1 MFALVIVLAWLLAL
15 TPLIL
20 ISGENRKWGVSDYIF
35 AFGDEVVNDAAA
47 FMIQMPIF
55 VLCAELCPVY
65 VCNDITLLCSA
76 LSFSSPLYPSSILAL
91 SLSSPKLCYV
101 YITGIHSLEEW
112 RALSSH

>member
-20 ISGENRKWGVSDYIF
+20 ISGVNRTWGVSDYIF
-35 AFGDEVVNDAAA
+35 AFGDEIVNDAAA

-76 LSFSSPLYPSSILAL
+76 LSFSLHSIHLQFSHFL
-91 SLSSPKLCYV
+91 FHHQNYV
-101 YITGIHSLEEW
+101 TYTLLEFIH
-112 RALSSH
+112 

>member
-20 ISGENRKWGVSDYIF
+20 ISGVNRTWGVSDYIF

-76 LSFSSPLYPSSILAL
+76 LSFSSTLSIFN
-91 SLSSPKLCYV
+91 SRTF
-101 YITGIHSLEEW
+101 ITKTMLRYTLLEFIH
-112 RALSSH
+112 